1 MTQIKTAPNIIDWKL
16 FDWEEI
22 FGTVESTASLKRKQ
36 TRALRTEVQ
45 EIATSKYSG
54 NQLTYVGDKEDGKD
68 YTDCNGLSVEDK
80 AQEKMFCKNID
91 RTKVFILKN
100 FQGNQTEFVKTF
112 DYIILKDTKNM
123 SVGWATWEAVA
134 KNVVIK
140 DAVITSFV
148 DYDDL
153 HMIEFFVTPKTK
165 PDFGAKL
172 RKLIEEHV

>member
-1 MTQIKTAPNIIDWKL
+1 MIDWKR

-22 FGTVESTASLKRKQ
+22 FGSVESTSGLKRKQ

-45 EIATSKYSG
+45 EIATAKYSDG
-54 NQLTYVGDKEDGKD
+54 QLTYVGDKEDGKD
-68 YTDCNGLSVEDK
+68 YIDCNGSSVEDK
-80 AQEKMFCKNID
+80 AQEGMFCKTID

-100 FQGNQTEFVKTF
+100 FQGNQTKFVKTF
-112 DYIILKDTKNM
+112 DYIILKDTKAM

-148 DYDDL
+148 NYDDL
-153 HMIEFFVTPKTK
+153 RMIEFFVKPKQK
-165 PDFGAKL
+165 DDFGAKL

>member
-1 MTQIKTAPNIIDWKL
+1 MIDWKL

-22 FGTVESTASLKRKQ
+22 FGAVESTAGLKRKQ
-36 TRALRTEVQ
+36 TRALRTEIQ

-54 NQLTYVGDKEDGKD
+54 NQLTYVGDQEDGKD

-80 AQEKMFCKNID
+80 AQEGMFCKTID

-148 DYDDL
+148 NYDDL
-153 HMIEFFVTPKTK
+153 HMIEFFVKPKQK
-165 PDFGAKL
+165 DDFGIKL

>member
-1 MTQIKTAPNIIDWKL
+1 MIDWTR

-22 FGTVESTASLKRKQ
+22 FGTVKSTDGLKRKQ
-36 TRALRTEVQ
+36 TRPLRTEVQ
-45 EIATSKYSG
+45 EIATSKYSDG
-54 NQLTYVGDKEDGKD
+54 QLIYVGDEENGKD
-68 YTDCNGLSVEDK
+68 YIDCNGLSVEDK
-80 AQEKMFCKNID
+80 GQEGMFTKTKG
-91 RTKVFILKN
+91 RTKVFTLKN
-100 FQGNQTEFVKTF
+100 FQGNKTKFVKTF
-112 DYIILKDTKNM
+112 DYIILKDTKAM

-134 KNVVIK
+134 KNVEIK
-140 DAVITSFV
+140 DAIITSFV

>member
-22 FGTVESTASLKRKQ
+22 FGTVESTAGLKRKQ

-68 YTDCNGLSVEDK
+68 YIDCNGLSVEDK
-80 AQEKMFCKNID
+80 AQEKMFCKTID

>member
-1 MTQIKTAPNIIDWKL
+1 MIDWKL

-22 FGTVESTASLKRKQ
+22 FGSVESTAGLKRKQ
-36 TRALRTEVQ
+36 TRPLRTEVQ
-45 EIATSKYSG
+45 EIATAKYSG
-54 NQLTYVGDKEDGKD
+54 GQLTYVGDSEDGKD
-68 YTDCNGLSVEDK
+68 YIDCNGSSVEDK
-80 AQEKMFCKNID
+80 GMEGMFCKTID
-91 RTKVFILKN
+91 RTKVFTLKN
-100 FQGNQTEFVKTF
+100 FQGDRTEFVKTF
-112 DYIILKDTKNM
+112 DYIILKDTKAM